1 MASFK
6 YPCYKWSLL
15 NGKVHEGKSR
25 GPQCEE
31 MLYEIHGFTQDSESW
46 FPKISWF
53 SCAMQLIFRMK
64 EKYSNKDSKGSARF
78 SHIVYKIQAS
88 LWTPQSKFIVVN
100 RLVSMRHNFII
111 CIFVVIIFSSYIITA
126 ICDKILAA
134 TFYA

>member
-46 FPKISWF
+46 FPDFLVQCNWYLEWKRNI
-53 SCAMQLIFRMK
+53 QI
-64 EKYSNKDSKGSARF
+64 
-78 SHIVYKIQAS
+78 KIQKVQQDS
-88 LWTPQSKFIVVN
+88 VT
-100 RLVSMRHNFII
+100 
-111 CIFVVIIFSSYIITA
+111 
-126 ICDKILAA
+126 
-134 TFYA
+134 